1 MDLSHPLIALALA
14 TGFIHT
20 LAGPDHYL
28 PFVAISRARGWSW
41 TRTAV
46 VTILC
51 GVGHIAGSII
61 LGLVGIA
68 AGVAI
73 FHLETV
79 ESVRGDIA
87 AWLMI
92 AFGVVYACW
101 GIRRAARRPEHH
113 HAHAHADGEVHTHD
127 HSHQH
132 SHVHVHGEESKAG
145 GGSITPWVLFAIF
158 VFGPCEVLIPQLMYP
173 AATGDVATAV
183 AVVTAFSLTTITT
196 MLGMVLLLT
205 FSLGKAH
212 FSWLE
217 RRTHLLAGA
226 TIALCGVLILVG
238 F

>member
-46 VTILC
+46 ITVLC
-51 GVGHIAGSII
+51 GLGHVAGSVA
-61 LGLVGIA
+61 LGLVGIV
-68 AGVAI
+68 AGLAI
-73 FHLETV
+73 FHLEAV
-79 ESVRGDIA
+79 ESVRGEIA

-101 GIRRAARRPEHH
+101 GIRRAARKQQHD
-113 HAHAHADGEVHTHD
+113 HAHSHADGKVHAHHHTH
-127 HSHQH
+127 QH
-132 SHVHVHGEESKAG
+132 AHVHVHGKERESGRA
-145 GGSITPWVLFAIF
+145 SITPWVLFAIF

-183 AVVTAFSLTTITT
+183 AVVSAFCLTTILT

-205 FSLGKAH
+205 YSLGKVQFA
-212 FSWLE
+212 WLE
-217 RRTHLLAGA
+217 RRTHVMAGA